1 MDKHRAAELLEK
13 YRAGICTPQEK
24 LLIEAWYVWEAQKNE
39 DTQEVIPLQA
49 KAKIWES
56 ISIETKPVSQN
67 KWNVISLLRI
77 AASVLIVAAVSYYS
91 FTITRSNLTQEIGKL
106 ESISTRN
113 GEVKKF
119 LLPDSSSVTLNAGS
133 RIRYN
138 VDFSKREIF
147 LDEGEAFFD
156 VKHDTARPFEVKA
169 ASTTTTVLGTAF
181 GVRAYSSMKNIR
193 VTVARGKV
201 SVANTS
207 ERKGARNPAYLLPN
221 DQLTFDQNTNT
232 TSQTKIDA
240 QSYMAWLSGVLR
252 FDNERLGEI
261 GIILEKKFGIPVVLS
276 EKTLGEKHLS
286 ASFGADDN
294 LDYILEGICLAEDLT
309 FKKQA
314 NGILI
319 SKKKK
324 DN

>member
-13 YRAGICTPQEK
+13 YRAGTCTQQEK
-24 LLIEAWYVWEAQKNE
+24 LLIEAWYVWEAQKNA
-39 DTQEVIPLQA
+39 DSPVAIPLQA
-49 KAKIWES
+49 KARIWQEINS
-56 ISIETKPVSQN
+56 HTKPVSPN
-67 KWNVISLLRI
+67 RFKVIFLLRI
-77 AASVLIVAAVSYYS
+77 AASVLILAAIGYYS
-91 FTITRSNLTQEIGKL
+91 FTITRSNQTRETGNYA
-106 ESISTRN
+106 SISTRN

-138 VDFSKREIF
+138 SNFSKREII

-156 VKHDTARPFEVKA
+156 VKHDPSRPFEVKA

-201 SVANTS
+201 SVTNAS

-221 DQLTFDQNTNT
+221 DQLTFDQNTGA
-232 TSQTKIDA
+232 TSQKTIDA
-240 QSYMAWLSGVLR
+240 QSYMAWLGGVLR
-252 FDNERLGEI
+252 FDNERLAEI
-261 GIILEKKFGIPVVLS
+261 GVILEKKFGIPVVLS
-276 EKTLGEKHLS
+276 EKELGEKHLT
-286 ASFGADDN
+286 ASFGSGDS
-294 LDYILEGICLAEDLT
+294 LDYILDGICLAEDLT

-314 NGILI
+314 NGVLI

-324 DN
+324 KN